1 MISKTILVLIIATSV
16 VSLVVSKAVKKE
28 KADLIDCDSFFSD
41 VIELNED
48 MMKEISDVELKSLF
62 KARNGDM
69 ASCLDFY
76 TNLLA
81 KLDDFFAS
89 IDELEP
95 EEEEEEEEMEE
106 SHELENPEKSSMK
119 KRAIKL

>member
-1 MISKTILVLIIATSV
+1 MISKTILVFLIATTAV
-16 VSLVVSKAVKKE
+16 FSLVASKAVKKE
-28 KADLIDCDSFFSD
+28 HADLIDCDSFFSD

-48 MMKEISDVELKSLF
+48 MMKEISDVELKRLF
-62 KARNGDM
+62 KGRNSDM

-81 KLDDFFAS
+81 KLDEFFAS

-95 EEEEEEEEMEE
+95 EQEE
-106 SHELENPEKSSMK
+106 SKEFENPEKSSIK
-119 KRAIKL
+119 KRATKL